1 MRKKLA
7 AEVLEPAVFCGF
19 LEKSPMGLRENR
31 RFKGGE
37 KTQSV
42 ADYSIPPD
50 INSKILG
57 L

>member
-7 AEVLEPAVFCGF
+7 AEVLEPAENCGF